1 MVAAFVQSTT
11 ASESANATPLTTAGI
26 ATTSTNLL
34 VAGISFD
41 SGTLNTITGVTDSK
55 GNTWSKAIELD
66 AAALLSLW
74 YSPNIT
80 GGSGHTLTIAYNDA
94 VGSAISCV
102 LQEFSGIATA
112 SPLDRTIS
120 AQGTSTAP
128 SSGAT
133 ATTTQADELVIG
145 LVGWAGATST
155 ASLGAG
161 YTNLGQVALANAS
174 TAVESKVVAA
184 TGAQTAAMALAASRD
199 WAAICATF
207 KAAAGGG
214 GGSAASRT
222 GFMAFF

>member
-11 ASESANATPLTTAGI
+11 ASESANATPLTTSAI
-26 ATTSTNLL
+26 TTTSTNLL
-34 VAGISFD
+34 VAGISYD
-41 SGTLNTITGVTDSK
+41 SGTLNTITGITDSK
-55 GNTWSKAIELD
+55 GNTWLKAIELD

-74 YSPNIT
+74 YCAGIT
-80 GGSGHTLTIAYNDA
+80 GGSGHTLTIAYNDG

-102 LQEFSGIATA
+102 LQEFSGVATS
-112 SPLDRTIS
+112 SPLDKTIS
-120 AQGTSTAP
+120 AQGTSAAP

-155 ASLGAG
+155 ASLGSG
-161 YTNLGQVALANAS
+161 YTNLAQVALADAS
-174 TAVESKVVAA
+174 TAMESKIVAA
-184 TGAQTAAMALAASRD
+184 TGAQTAAMTLGASRD

-214 GGSAASRT
+214 GSVASRT
-222 GFMAFF
+222 GLMAFF